1 MKKLLVLAMFVM
13 LAAVSAGCY
22 WNEQVNTNQV
32 GAQTE
37 GGKIVAVVGSG
48 LYSGGINAE
57 LTQINCDALNV
68 PYENAS
74 VATAENQSVAIK
86 ATIIVLRDCGTYG
99 GGSPNEANVKE
110 LLSNWNKVALDDA
123 ELSATVVASAGQGVK
138 AGVHEYTLE
147 QLLADRNGLAAKIES
162 SLNENLKFPVRVISV
177 QVNDVDPDDSYMAI
191 LQEKAN
197 LKAATDKAIQE
208 QTFIKQTAA
217 NAKLQQDQN
226 AEVSKAQLAAE
237 QAITAVELEKARREG
252 ARIAATFDVYK
263 TNPAALEL
271 RRLELLQKVVGDK
284 ATFWFLQPDQVV
296 NLFTGQTNGVT
307 PVVPQAP
314 TGGQ

>member
-32 GAQTE
+32 AAQVE
-37 GGKIVAVVGSG
+37 GGAIVKVVPSG
-48 LYSGGINAE
+48 LYSGGINAD
-57 LTQINCDALNV
+57 LIQINCDALNV

-99 GGSPNEANVKE
+99 GGSPSEANVKE
-110 LLSNWNKVALDDA
+110 LLTNWNKVALDDA

-147 QLLADRNGLAAKIES
+147 QLLADRNGLAAKIEAA
-162 SLNENLKFPVRVISV
+162 LNENLKFPVRVVSV
-177 QVNDVDPDDSYMAI
+177 QVNDVDPDASYMTI

-197 LKAATDKAIQE
+197 LKAQTDTELQRQALIRQS
-208 QTFIKQTAA
+208 AA
-217 NAKLQQDQN
+217 NAKLDQDQRVL
-226 AEVSKAQLAAE
+226 VSQAQLAAE
-237 QAITAVELEKARREG
+237 QAKTAVEVEIAKRDGEVIARKFE
-252 ARIAATFDVYK
+252 VYK

-271 RRLELLQKVVGDK
+271 RRLELLQNVIGNK

-296 NLFTGQTNGVT
+296 NLFTGQTGGLT
-307 PVVPQAP
+307 PVVPAS
-314 TGGQ
+314 GQ